1 MSALNKKISK
11 TELKFLITCSDKDE
25 NGKMDC
31 YEFSLMASVL
41 VSSAATDWS
50 RKYWSLIG

>member
-1 MSALNKKISK
+1 MPSKLVISGKCMSALNKKISK

-41 VSSAATDWS
+41 VSA
-50 RKYWSLIG
+50 LF